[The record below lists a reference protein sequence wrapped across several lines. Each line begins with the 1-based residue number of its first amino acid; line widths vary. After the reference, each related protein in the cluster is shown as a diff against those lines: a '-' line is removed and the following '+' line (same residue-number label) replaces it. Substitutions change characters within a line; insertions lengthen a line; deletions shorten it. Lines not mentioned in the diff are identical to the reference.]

1 MEIPELHECNLVLVF
16 APVSSGKT
24 HLLRLWTNSLERSLT
39 IDTTAECMDDSYTHI
54 WGSPKSLYAHLMD
67 NPFYYRIAY
76 HPNARNF
83 ETDFNY
89 CVEGIWLS
97 GTINQESQ
105 KITPLPRWLIVDE
118 VHEVCSNHSIL
129 EKMELIIRYARHN
142 LLGFIGT
149 TQRISD
155 VNRLM
160 TSNARMVIL
169 FHTTEPIDCDAI
181 RERYGKNVEQEVRNL
196 RPLIYDEVNKVVE
209 QEPQC
214 LVWTRGRGTKIYS
227 LGNKIK
233 GEKQQCEPLE
243 VQQRA
248 EAQPSLEHHSGNK
261 EKPLSEPIEK
271 NGSQQ

>member
-1 MEIPELHECNLVLVF
+1 MEIPQLPECNLVLVF

-24 HLLRLWTNSLERSLT
+24 HLLRLWTDSMERSLT
-39 IDTTAECMDDSYTHI
+39 IDTTAECMDTSYTHV
-54 WGSPKSLYAHLMD
+54 WGSPKHLFNLLMD

-76 HPNARNF
+76 HPSARNF

-89 CVEGIWLS
+89 CVEGMWLT
-97 GTINQESQ
+97 GTINPESG
-105 KITPLPRWLIVDE
+105 KTTPLSRWMIVDE
-118 VHEVCSNHSIL
+118 VHEVCSNHSIM
-129 EKMELIIRYARHN
+129 EKMELVIRYARHN

-160 TSNARMVIL
+160 TSNARMVVL

-181 RERYGKNVEQEVRNL
+181 RERYGKTVEQEVRNL

-214 LVWTRGRGTKIYS
+214 LVWIRGRGTKVYS
-227 LGNKIK
+227 LGDKIK
-233 GEKQQCEPLE
+233 GENKPCEVLE
-243 VQQRA
+243 EPPKA
-248 EAQPSLEHHSGNK
+248 EAVLSLEQHSGKRENQLP
-261 EKPLSEPIEK
+261 ELIEK
-271 NGSQQ
+271 NGNQR